1 MNGLVNSDPD
11 VIHHLDREMVKDSDV
26 IPVVFGKDGGVQES
40 RSSVAKAVQFETL
53 RAFVGRKLKASGN
66 RSLTAIRR
74 FVLISKEAV
83 LPVITVRIMQS
94 AALIPRQQAMA
105 SGSFVP

>member
-53 RAFVGRKLKASGN
+53 RAFVGRKLKASGKQILN
-66 RSLTAIRR
+66 GD
-74 FVLISKEAV
+74 ISKEAV